1 MCYLIA
7 KRFDEVGCIAMQ
19 ASHGEHLA
27 QFKKKLLNQIGNEK
41 VQLVT
46 ISRPSAYGEYEP
58 YHFMDNEQD
67 FEKAVLEMQ

>member
-7 KRFDEVGCIAMQ
+7 KKFDEVGCIAIQ
-19 ASHGEHLA
+19 SSHGEHLV
-27 QFKKKLLNQIGNEK
+27 QFKKRLLNEVGYEK
-41 VQLVT
+41 IQLVT

-58 YHFMDNEQD
+58 YHFLETEQD